1 MAGAIPSDR
10 HGRKDG
16 SVNLKRGL
24 SVLAAGVM
32 LFAVGPAL
40 VQDSQTTVACGLPP
54 AGLLSDTVT
63 YTLSAD
69 CEQGGTLEIAGGA
82 IVTIDGGGHSIRAA
96 ADGGAV
102 IRGLAGSTLNLKQV
116 TVDGRDRARSSL
128 VSTRGSLTA
137 EQVTFTRSRGGPAL
151 SAETGAELTLSDVLF
166 LANMSSG
173 ADFDGGGSALT
184 VANGAAVTLDNA
196 VFRDNLFG
204 GAAVVVRRGAS
215 SLAASGC
222 LTFSGNIPWN
232 VTGSWTAEVSGSCRG
247 SIGNNQ
253 PATTP
258 RPEMLSCGIPGTGI
272 LDESASY
279 RLRSDCASFGQWLLS
294 DGVEIS
300 ITGDGHSIRSGV
312 PGVNVLTAANA
323 TLSLEN
329 LTLDGVR
336 TVNFG
341 QLNAIDLALRNAPSQ
356 ALLNMGEA
364 SFTRAL
370 FEDNVNLE
378 PRYSAS
384 VLFAW
389 SEYRSSV
396 TSFTDAIFRNNR
408 GGDAALVNYR
418 DGATISLNGCI
429 SFENNAPADMF
440 WIVTDNSSGPCGLQF
455 GPPYVTQDS
464 AGDAAAQASAE
475 GLEAFRLIE
484 FPGQAGPAPVPAPTA
499 TATPAPTATPLP
511 NACFFQNLGAIGRLC
526 RVSGATVST
535 IDVYGI
541 AADSTGTFLLR
552 VTQTEVDNSERGT
565 MVKSTADGRLAV
577 FVEPDGNVTFAMG
590 PNDEGKVHHVTLQD
604 GLGGAVI
611 STIDRFSGP
620 PGAVSE

>member
-1 MAGAIPSDR
+1 M
-10 HGRKDG
+10 
-16 SVNLKRGL
+16 NLKRGL
-24 SVLAAGVM
+24 LALVAGAT
-32 LFAVGPAL
+32 LLAVGPAL
-40 VQDSQTTVACGLPP
+40 VQDSQTTAACGLPP
-54 AGLLSDTVT
+54 AGLLSGAM
-63 YTLSAD
+63 TLTLDAD
-69 CEQGGTLEIAGGA
+69 CEPGGTFEIADGA
-82 IVTIDGGGHSIRAA
+82 IVTIEGGGHSITAA
-96 ADGGAV
+96 VDGEPV
-102 IRGLAGSTLNLKQV
+102 ISGHAGSTLNLNQL
-116 TVDGRDRARSSL
+116 TVDGRNRPRSSL
-128 VSTRGSLTA
+128 VSTSGSLTA
-137 EQVTFTRSRGGPAL
+137 EQVTFARSRGGSAL
-151 SAETGAELTLSDVLF
+151 SAETGAELTLRDVLF

-173 ADFDGGGSALT
+173 ADFDGDGSALT

-204 GAAVVVRRGAS
+204 GAAVVVRQGAS

-232 VTGSWTAEVSGSCRG
+232 VTGPWAADVSGSCRG
-247 SIGNNQ
+247 NIGNNQ

-258 RPEMLSCGIPGTGI
+258 RPEILPCGIPGSGI
-272 LDESASY
+272 LDESADY
-279 RLRSDCASFGQWLLS
+279 RLESDCEAFGQWLLS

-300 ITGDGHSIRSGV
+300 ITGDGHSIRSAV

-341 QLNAIDLALRNAPSQ
+341 KLDAIDLAVRNAPSQ
-356 ALLNMGEA
+356 AFLNMGEA
-364 SFTRAL
+364 SFERAL
-370 FEDNVNLE
+370 FENNVNRE

-389 SEYRSSV
+389 SEYRSSAA
-396 TSFTDAIFRNNR
+396 TFTDAIFRNNR

-429 SFENNAPADMF
+429 SFENNAPADRF

-455 GPPYVTQDS
+455 GPPYVTRDS
-464 AGDAAAQASAE
+464 ARDVDTRDAVAQAGTE
-475 GLEAFRLIE
+475 GLAAFRLIE
-484 FPGQAGPAPVPAPTA
+484 FPGQSGPSPVPAPTA
-499 TATPAPTATPLP
+499 TAAPAPTATPLP
-511 NACFFQNLGAIGRLC
+511 DACFFQNLGAIGRLC
-526 RVSGATVST
+526 RVTGTAMST

-552 VTQTEVDNSERGT
+552 VTQAEVDNSGHGT

-604 GLGGAVI
+604 DLGGAVI
-611 STIDRFSGP
+611 STIDRIGGP